1 MGENGKSRR
10 RPAQVM
16 ADLFARRVASRSDA
30 RLEKAMRGIQRRPV
44 LNGVFRQ
51 MPKQLDRERAKS
63 TSAVIEWRIGGR
75 RDGGEDRYQV
85 VIEEGHARSSRKPD
99 REPTVMLK
107 MDAVTFL
114 RLVTGTQTGPALFM
128 TGKLSLDGDLSQAT
142 TLQTLF
148 RMPSPERPGGG

>member
-1 MGENGKSRR
+1 MDENGKPRR
-10 RPAQVM
+10 RPSQVI
-16 ADLFARRVASRSDA
+16 ADRFARRVASRSDA
-30 RLEKAMRGIQRRPV
+30 RLEKAMRGIQRRPI

-51 MPKQLDRERAKS
+51 MPRQLDRERAKD

-85 VIEEGHARSSRKPD
+85 VIENGRARWRRKPD
-99 REPTVMLK
+99 RDPTVTLK

-114 RLVTGTQTGPALFM
+114 RLVTGAQTGPALFM
-128 TGKLSLDGDLSQAT
+128 TGKLSLDGDLMQAT

-148 RMPSPERPGGG
+148 WMPSPGEPDEG